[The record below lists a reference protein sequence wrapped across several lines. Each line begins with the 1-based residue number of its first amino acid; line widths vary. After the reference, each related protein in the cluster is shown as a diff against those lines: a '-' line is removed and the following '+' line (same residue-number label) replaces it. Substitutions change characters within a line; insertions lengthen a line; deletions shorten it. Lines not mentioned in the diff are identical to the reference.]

1 MSGALVVW
9 CVFSLLL
16 CWLVGLLVR
25 CFAGFLVCWL
35 SVGQLS
41 GPTVPGTAA
50 GLARRA
56 TGYPPPSRQGEHGVL
71 NTLAKFLPSSCPRSP
86 KSSLDCLL
94 PCRPSG
100 GFSGVIFSMLGL
112 CWPIL
117 AHLGPILAYLG
128 LSWPHVGLS
137 WAS

>member
-1 MSGALVVW
+1 MIFVRFLLDFYAIFDPFLVNFWSGALVVW

-41 GPTVPGTAA
+41 GPTVPGTVA

-56 TGYPPPSRQGEHGVL
+56 TGYIYVHV
-71 NTLAKFLPSSCPRSP
+71 
-86 KSSLDCLL
+86 
-94 PCRPSG
+94 
-100 GFSGVIFSMLGL
+100 
-112 CWPIL
+112 
-117 AHLGPILAYLG
+117 HAYLY
-128 LSWPHVGLS
+128 VYVYVYV
-137 WAS
+137 

>member
-1 MSGALVVW
+1 MDFLWIFVRFLIDFLANFWSGALVVW

-41 GPTVPGTAA
+41 GPTVPGTVA

-56 TGYPPPSRQGEHGVL
+56 TGY
-71 NTLAKFLPSSCPRSP
+71 TY
-86 KSSLDCLL
+86 
-94 PCRPSG
+94 
-100 GFSGVIFSMLGL
+100 M
-112 CWPIL
+112 
-117 AHLGPILAYLG
+117 YM
-128 LSWPHVGLS
+128 
-137 WAS
+137 